1 MSDAAATVVGD
12 SPCILIVGESSSADD
27 AMDALAGAFAE
38 QSLLRARTAV
48 AARERLAEREIH
60 CLVCPFDPDERSDSP
75 SLLEGLADRTDAPI
89 VALADG
95 DDADRALEA
104 GASDVASARSATV
117 LRTRVRNAADRERYR
132 RAASAAAP
140 RHRAILESADAVVW
154 VVDDEGTVK
163 YVTPAV
169 ESRLGYTP
177 AELERTALTRLVHP
191 DDREGVRDAVATA
204 VAGPTGTT
212 ERVRPRLGH
221 ADGTW
226 RVATLTC
233 TNRLADP
240 ALEGV
245 VVTRTDAEPTVDAGG
260 ADAVRTGLDR
270 LTDPLF
276 VLGAD
281 DDVRYANA
289 AATRF
294 VRRFDS
300 TTTDEPLPTGAVLW
314 DRLPDA
320 LGRSLSERVREAE
333 RTGSVTAFETTVPSL
348 EDPIAVAVHPGD
360 DGATIHV
367 RNRPAEAV
375 ETDRDRLAL
384 LESVIDT
391 VDVGIAV
398 LEGSTI
404 RLANPALL
412 ELADAASLVG
422 RDLESVF
429 DDDLA
434 ASVLERAD
442 SPVVRWLESVSGTLA
457 TEPPRPVDVSVAP
470 LSPDFDADRDTPA
483 ADRTLCVVRDGRES
497 GDDAASMLRRTT
509 AALASAE
516 APSAVRHAVVD
527 AVGEWMGADVTVWYR
542 GTDDDLRPTATVT
555 ADHTGSDD
563 ASIEPPAID
572 PRGTRLEPIIES
584 GEPTVDDRE
593 AFTDVL
599 ARTGL
604 RAERVLAVPVGSDG
618 IVLATS
624 TEPTA
629 FDGIDVDGLE
639 ALSAATAIAHEDR
652 DRAAALRTCRHERAR
667 LETVVDRDER
677 LWDLGRSLLEAE
689 TREAVEERLCEGLV
703 SLSLPAAADGVG
715 LAWVGRADDGRERLV
730 PTAWAGRDAAF
741 LESATVALNGS
752 EETPAR
758 AAATTREAVVVDDLA
773 TGDAMGA
780 ETTDR
785 AGEDSWRRR
794 LRDRGFR
801 SALSVPLTADEFRFG
816 TLTAYATEPGAFD
829 ERTRRACAHLGTIAG
844 AAIGALETKAALLA
858 DRVTELEVV
867 CRDETE
873 PLSSLAGRLERRIDV
888 RAVIPRSTDGS
899 TVYCSISDGDSDAI
913 RDRVATATAVES
925 VTVVGDGDDRTA
937 LEIVFAAPTVAGT
950 IAAHGGVLRSLEPV
964 DDRTRLTI
972 ELGEPVEVRA
982 FVRALERR
990 HPGTELIARR
1000 TRERPPRAAGA
1011 IDDLAERLSERQR
1024 RTLEAAY
1031 HGGFFEWPRDHTG
1044 EEIADSLGISQPTF
1058 SRHLRLAQRKLFA
1071 LLFDDADGE

>member
-1 MSDAAATVVGD
+1 MSDATTTAVGD
-12 SPCILIVGESSSADD
+12 SPCILIVGDSRSADD
-27 AMDALAGAFAE
+27 AMDALAGTFAE
-38 QSLLRARTAV
+38 RSLLRARTA
-48 AARERLAEREIH
+48 ADARERLTERDVH

-75 SLLEGLADRTDAPI
+75 SLLERLADRTDAPI

-104 GASDVASARSATV
+104 GASDVVSDASATV

-140 RHRAILESADAVVW
+140 RHRAVLESADAVVW
-154 VVDDEGTVK
+154 VVDAEGAVEYT
-163 YVTPAV
+163 TPAV

-191 DDREGVRDAVATA
+191 DDREAVREAVATA
-204 VAGPTGTT
+204 AAGPTGTT
-212 ERVRPRLGH
+212 ERASVRLGH

-226 RVATLTC
+226 RVATLSC

-245 VVTRTDAEPTVDAGG
+245 VVTRTGAEPPTDADGS
-260 ADAVRTGLDR
+260 DPVRTGLDR
-270 LTDPLF
+270 LADPVF

-281 DDVRYANA
+281 DDVQYANA
-289 AATRF
+289 AASRF

-300 TTTDEPLPTGAVLW
+300 TTADEPLPAGTVLW

-320 LGRSLSERVREAE
+320 LSRSLSERVREAE
-333 RTGSVTAFETTVPSL
+333 RTGSVTAVETTVPSL
-348 EDPIAVAVHPGD
+348 EEPVAVAVHPGD
-360 DGATIHV
+360 DGVTIHV
-367 RNRPAEAV
+367 RDRAADAV
-375 ETDRDRLAL
+375 RTERDRLAL
-384 LESVIDT
+384 LESVVDA

-412 ELADAASLVG
+412 ELADTESLVG

-434 ASVLERAD
+434 AAVLKRAD
-442 SPVVRWLESVSGTLA
+442 SPVVRWLEPVSGTLA
-457 TEPPRPVDVSVAP
+457 TEPPRSVDVSVAP
-470 LSPDFDADRDTPA
+470 LSSGTDRDASTA
-483 ADRTLCVVRDGRES
+483 ARTLCVVRDGRRS
-497 GDDAASMLRRTT
+497 RTSAVSMLRRTT
-509 AALASAE
+509 EVLASAE
-516 APSAVRHAVVD
+516 TPSAVRTAVVD
-527 AVGEWMGADVTVWYR
+527 AVGEWVGADVAVWYR
-542 GTDDDLRPTATVT
+542 GTDDDLRPAATVT

-572 PRGTRLEPIIES
+572 PRGTRLESIREA

-593 AFTDVL
+593 AFPDTL

-618 IVLATS
+618 VVLATS
-624 TEPTA
+624 AEPTA
-629 FDGIDVDGLE
+629 FDGVDVDALA
-639 ALSAATAIAHEDR
+639 ALSTVAALALEDR
-652 DRAAALRTCRHERAR
+652 DRAAALRTCRHERNR

-677 LWDLGRSLLEAE
+677 LWALGRSLLAAE
-689 TREAVEERLCEGLV
+689 TREAVETRLCEGV
-703 SLSLPAAADGVG
+703 ASLPLPAATDGVA
-715 LAWVGRADDGRERLV
+715 LAWVGRVDDGRERIV
-730 PTAWAGRDAAF
+730 PVAWAGRDAAF
-741 LESATVALNGS
+741 LESATVALDGS
-752 EETPAR
+752 EGTPTH
-758 AAATTREAVVVDDLA
+758 AAATTREAVVIDDLA
-773 TGDAMGA
+773 TDDTMDA
-780 ETTDR
+780 ETTDH

-816 TLTAYATEPGAFD
+816 ALTAYATRPGPFD
-829 ERTRRACAHLGTIAG
+829 ERTRRACTHLGAIAG
-844 AAIGALETKAALLA
+844 AAIGAIETKAALLA

-873 PLSSLAGRLERRIDV
+873 PLSSLAGRLERPIDV
-888 RAVIPRSTDGS
+888 RAVILRSTDGS
-899 TVYCSISDGDSDAI
+899 TVYCSVSGDDSDAI
-913 RDRVATATAVES
+913 RSRVAAASTVES
-925 VTVVGDGDDRTA
+925 VAIAGDADDRTT

-950 IAAHGGVLRSLEPV
+950 VAAHGGVLRSLEPV

-972 ELGEPVEVRA
+972 ELGEPVDVRA

-1011 IDDLAERLSERQR
+1011 IDDLAERLSERQQ

-1044 EEIADSLGISQPTF
+1044 EEIAATLGISQPTF

-1071 LLFDDADGE
+1071 LLFDDADEE

>member
-12 SPCILIVGESSSADD
+12 SPCVLIVGESSSADD

-38 QSLLRARTAV
+38 QSLLRARTAA
-48 AARERLAEREIH
+48 AARERLAEREVH
-60 CLVCPFDPDERSDSP
+60 CLVCPFDPDDRSDSP
-75 SLLEGLADRTDAPI
+75 SLLEQLADRTDGVPI

-104 GASDVASARSATV
+104 GASDVASDASATV

-132 RAASAAAP
+132 RAASAAAQ

-154 VVDDEGTVK
+154 VVDAEGTVE
-163 YVTPAV
+163 YATPAV

-191 DDREGVRDAVATA
+191 DDREEVRDAVATA

-212 ERVRPRLGH
+212 ERVRVRLGH

-245 VVTRTDAEPTVDAGG
+245 IVTRTDAKSTADAGG
-260 ADAVRTGLDR
+260 PDAVRTGLDR
-270 LTDPLF
+270 LADPLF
-276 VLGAD
+276 VLGSD
-281 DDVRYANA
+281 DDVQYANA
-289 AATRF
+289 AASRF

-300 TTTDEPLPTGAVLW
+300 TVADDPLPPGVVLW

-333 RTGSVTAFETTVPSL
+333 RTGSVTAFETPVPSL

-384 LESVIDT
+384 LESVVDA

-434 ASVLERAD
+434 AAVLERAD
-442 SPVVRWLESVSGTLA
+442 SPVVRWLDPVSGTLA
-457 TEPPRPVDVSVAP
+457 TEPPRPVDVSIAP
-470 LSPDFDADRDTPA
+470 LSPDFDADRAPST
-483 ADRTLCVVRDGRES
+483 ADRTLCVVRDGGES
-497 GDDAASMLRRTT
+497 SDGAASMLRRTT

-516 APSAVRHAVVD
+516 TPSAVRRAVVD
-527 AVGEWMGADVTVWYR
+527 AVGEWMGADVAVWYR
-542 GTDDDLRPTATVT
+542 GTDDLRPAATVT

-572 PRGTRLEPIIES
+572 PRGTRLEPILES

-624 TEPTA
+624 TKPTA
-629 FDGIDVDGLE
+629 FDGIDGDGLE
-639 ALSAATAIAHEDR
+639 ALSTATALALEDR
-652 DRAAALRTCRHERAR
+652 DRAATLRTCRHERAR

-677 LWDLGRSLLEAE
+677 LWDLGRSLLGAE
-689 TREAVEERLCEGLV
+689 TREGVEERLCEGLV
-703 SLSLPAAADGVG
+703 SLPLPAAADGVA
-715 LAWVGRADDGRERLV
+715 LAWVGHADDGRERLV

-741 LESATVALNGS
+741 LESATVSLNGG
-752 EETPAR
+752 EETPAHT
-758 AAATTREAVVVDDLA
+758 AATTREAVVVDDLA
-773 TGDAMGA
+773 TDDAMGA

-816 TLTAYATEPGAFD
+816 TLTAYATAPGAFD

-873 PLSSLAGRLERRIDV
+873 PLSSLAARLGRAIDI

-913 RDRVATATAVES
+913 RDRAAAAPAVES
-925 VTVVGDGDDRTA
+925 VTVVGDSDDRTA

-950 IAAHGGVLRSLEPV
+950 IAAHGGVLRSLESV
-964 DDRTRLTI
+964 DDRTRLVV
-972 ELGEPVEVRA
+972 ELGDPIDVRA

-990 HPGTELIARR
+990 HSGTELIARR
-1000 TRERPPRAAGA
+1000 TRERLPRAAGA
-1011 IDDLAERLSERQR
+1011 IDELAERLSERQR

-1071 LLFDDADGE
+1071 LLFDDADGG